1 MISFFQAAE
10 ASKVYDFEQTLRDI
24 RKDDGPLNWGLF
36 EVGSC
41 NFILSVWSLRFEIAS
56 FAACR
61 VAVQHLDF
69 A

>member
-1 MISFFQAAE
+1 MCVLSIVFRVAIVISFFQAAE

-41 NFILSVWSLRFEIAS
+41 NFILSVWNFEI
-56 FAACR
+56 
-61 VAVQHLDF
+61 
-69 A
+69 